1 MTDQE
6 MRVLVREA
14 IAQHLEQRAVGT
26 IEPASSVVARQAGAG
41 VSHSRFAVPSG
52 PEGSCII
59 EPSVMCNHCG
69 YCKSYGH

>member
-6 MRVLVREA
+6 MRVLVREV
-14 IAQHLEQRAVGT
+14 I
-26 IEPASSVVARQAGAG
+26 ARQLGQPRAGARD
-41 VSHSRFAVPSG
+41 VVPAAFLKEHSSHEQFAVPSG
-52 PEGSCII
+52 PEGTCII